1 MSCDMCSVTC
11 VHEEESHAVQNY
23 YMPDMQIGY
32 PRTLLYQHC
41 IMAPITNINPYLTR
55 VSGRLL
61 LV

>member
-11 VHEEESHAVQNY
+11 VHEEDSHAVQNY

-32 PRTLLYQHC
+32 PRTLLYQRC

-61 LV
+61 LI